1 MLSDEGWSIKVCMFV
16 GAESNPSCNLTQTSP
31 PKSAGFSLDAHREVF
46 LKTLAFFVTVASKRC
61 HAAEPRFWDEH
72 EDHDEHESII
82 DELSPPF
89 DIRARLYPVCDG
101 RIQLHIGSHGKPYTK
116 CEHWRKGHKGH
127 LIITK
132 LDEYDIKYL
141 TALLENDTCYTRMV
155 ELDAKAA
162 GYGPLHSCG
171 YVAARRE
178 QKRLCPHWHRTDDGR
193 LERGIL
199 EPQKV
204 CQTRFEIYV
213 PNDLPSCPQII
224 IVSRSPHSHIDPR
237 PTKTPLTIIEIFNSF
252 LRGLNW
258 RLADATPRR
267 LSLDSAFMAALR
279 NRLLWTGLQ
288 DPLLSALHPSL
299 GNMDHTARLIDLMR
313 AEYFP
318 NGSGLK
324 GAKELCQQHKLLPP
338 SEQYVR
344 AVETVTLPGLDP
356 FTIII
361 CMLPSM
367 SGFLMTTKRPTI
379 DTSFKRA
386 DGFEEFEIEAWFPD
400 DMRSIVCARVFVTSG
415 SAPAHLAMFK
425 LVFKIAEDD
434 TGVAVKFKHIH
445 GSGYEVMVADAHKG
459 QALEFG
465 PQVQVR
471 MRRGIHKLGNHIT
484 DEVRTAMHSLSS
496 SSPVPDLEEIK
507 NLIRHGGSKSA
518 AWMND
523 KEVGSPFVIPAIY
536 QPASK
541 IPLEVWQAAPSTS
554 NGNEQAHRNVN
565 RDGTGLTLLAAIMR
579 GLQYDVRAVRSVGLM
594 GEAGI
599 HQRDQ
604 QPTYFRRAGRSVLRS
619 VRVQKRKLASI
630 DEELRETHRQLDVIN
645 EAIVV
650 ASSLRTPGRPKGG
663 SRATKTAAAALLTL
677 QKLDVRR
684 RDLEFEAKGLQ
695 DRSSGGITARDF
707 PSLLPSAE
715 LLMSSAEISSVWLPT
730 HEDEGSLPPSWT
742 YSWVPDVLDH
752 SSTPNPHSLASQP
765 PSSTSTTRGGL
776 LTVDSKAGLNDM
788 VWSGYYN

>member
-1 MLSDEGWSIKVCMFV
+1 M
-16 GAESNPSCNLTQTSP
+16 
-31 PKSAGFSLDAHREVF
+31 
-46 LKTLAFFVTVASKRC
+46 
-61 HAAEPRFWDEH
+61 
-72 EDHDEHESII
+72 
-82 DELSPPF
+82 
-89 DIRARLYPVCDG
+89 
-101 RIQLHIGSHGKPYTK
+101 
-116 CEHWRKGHKGH
+116 
-127 LIITK
+127 
-132 LDEYDIKYL
+132 
-141 TALLENDTCYTRMV
+141 
-155 ELDAKAA
+155 
-162 GYGPLHSCG
+162 
-171 YVAARRE
+171 
-178 QKRLCPHWHRTDDGR
+178 
-193 LERGIL
+193 
-199 EPQKV
+199 
-204 CQTRFEIYV
+204 
-213 PNDLPSCPQII
+213 
-224 IVSRSPHSHIDPR
+224 
-237 PTKTPLTIIEIFNSF
+237 
-252 LRGLNW
+252 
-258 RLADATPRR
+258 PRR
-267 LSLDSAFMAALR
+267 LSLDSAFMATLQ

-299 GNMDHTARLIDLMR
+299 GNMDHTAHLIDLMQ

-367 SGFLMTTKRPTI
+367 SGFLMTMKRPTI

-415 SAPAHLAMFK
+415 SAPAHLVMFK

-445 GSGYEVMVADAHKG
+445 SSGYEVMVADAHKG

-465 PQVQVR
+465 PQVQVC

-484 DEVRTAMHSLSS
+484 DEVRTTMHSLSS

-523 KEVGSPFVIPAIY
+523 KEVGSPFVIPTIY

-541 IPLEVWQAAPSTS
+541 IPLEVWQAAPLTS
-554 NGNEQAHRNVN
+554 NGNKQAHRNVN
-565 RDGTGLTLLAAIMR
+565 RDGTGLTLLAAIMC

-594 GEAGI
+594 C
-599 HQRDQ
+599 
-604 QPTYFRRAGRSVLRS
+604 AGRSVLRS
-619 VRVQKRKLASI
+619 VCVQKRKLASI
-630 DEELRETHRQLDVIN
+630 DEELRETHRQLNVIN

-650 ASSLRTPGRPKGG
+650 ASSLRTPGRPKGS
-663 SRATKTAAAALLTL
+663 SRATKTAAAALLML
-677 QKLDVRR
+677 QKLDVCR

-695 DRSSGGITARDF
+695 DRSLGGITAHDF

-715 LLMSSAEISSVWLPT
+715 LLMSSAEVSSVWLPT

-765 PSSTSTTRGGL
+765 PSSTSTTCGGL
-776 LTVDSKAGLNDM
+776 LMVDSKAGLNDM
-788 VWSGYYN
+788 VWSVYYN

>member
-1 MLSDEGWSIKVCMFV
+1 
-16 GAESNPSCNLTQTSP
+16 
-31 PKSAGFSLDAHREVF
+31 
-46 LKTLAFFVTVASKRC
+46 
-61 HAAEPRFWDEH
+61 
-72 EDHDEHESII
+72 
-82 DELSPPF
+82 
-89 DIRARLYPVCDG
+89 
-101 RIQLHIGSHGKPYTK
+101 
-116 CEHWRKGHKGH
+116 
-127 LIITK
+127 
-132 LDEYDIKYL
+132 
-141 TALLENDTCYTRMV
+141 
-155 ELDAKAA
+155 
-162 GYGPLHSCG
+162 
-171 YVAARRE
+171 
-178 QKRLCPHWHRTDDGR
+178 
-193 LERGIL
+193 
-199 EPQKV
+199 
-204 CQTRFEIYV
+204 
-213 PNDLPSCPQII
+213 
-224 IVSRSPHSHIDPR
+224 
-237 PTKTPLTIIEIFNSF
+237 
-252 LRGLNW
+252 
-258 RLADATPRR
+258 
-267 LSLDSAFMAALR
+267 MAALR
-279 NRLLWTGLQ
+279 NQLLWTGLQ

-299 GNMDHTARLIDLMR
+299 GNMDHMACLIDLMR

-324 GAKELCQQHKLLPP
+324 GAKELCQQHKLLPL
-338 SEQYVR
+338 SEQYVC

-386 DGFEEFEIEAWFPD
+386 DGFEEFEIEAWFPH

-425 LVFKIAEDD
+425 LLFKIAEDD

-484 DEVRTAMHSLSS
+484 DERSKISFDTAVPNQQCLS
-496 SSPVPDLEEIK
+496 
-507 NLIRHGGSKSA
+507 NLLL

-523 KEVGSPFVIPAIY
+523 KEVGSPFIIPTIY

-541 IPLEVWQAAPSTS
+541 IPLEVWKAAPSTS
-554 NGNEQAHRNVN
+554 NGNKQAHHNVN
-565 RDGTGLTLLAAIMR
+565 RDGMGLTLLAAIMR

-594 GEAGI
+594 REAGI

-604 QPTYFRRAGRSVLRS
+604 QPMYFRRVGRSVLRS
-619 VRVQKRKLASI
+619 SKSHSTPWHEFLMFNN
-630 DEELRETHRQLDVIN
+630 LTQLDVIN
-645 EAIVV
+645 KAIVV
-650 ASSLRTPGRPKGG
+650 ASSLQTPGRPKGG

-695 DRSSGGITARDF
+695 DRSLGGITAHDF

-715 LLMSSAEISSVWLPT
+715 LLMSSAEVSSVWLPT
-730 HEDEGSLPPSWT
+730 HEDEGLLPPSWT

-776 LTVDSKAGLNDM
+776 LTVDLKAGLNDM